1 MTEPSEGIEPRPDR
15 RPTPE
20 GTSTHVRIDAANL
33 ESTRPLVLAIDDS
46 PDVVRLLQ
54 VRLKSEAVDFASA
67 SSGLEGMEMARRLR
81 PAVILLDIEMPGT
94 DGFEILRML
103 KESPDTVQTPV
114 IMLSGLS
121 SAHDKV
127 TAFDL
132 GAADYVT
139 KPFDIAELRVR
150 VRAAIRTFTLFQMLA
165 QRAQI
170 DGLTGLWNRSHFD
183 RRLNEE
189 VSRGARHGGALSLA
203 ILDVDRFKHVNDS
216 FGHPAGDAVLS
227 GVGSLLRREIRESD
241 VPCRYGGEEFALI
254 MPDTP
259 PEDAA
264 AVCDRIRQTLQQVTW
279 PRHPEHTVTIS
290 IGIIGATGPFQNGP
304 DFWVERADRNLY
316 TAKST
321 GRNRVIWSTLDAPPL
336 ALTRAS

>member
-1 MTEPSEGIEPRPDR
+1 M
-15 RPTPE
+15 
-20 GTSTHVRIDAANL
+20 RIDAANL

-54 VRLKSEAVDFASA
+54 ARLRSEAVEFQSA
-67 SSGLEGMEMARRLR
+67 STGLEGLEMARRLR

-139 KPFDIAELRVR
+139 KPFDVAELRVR
-150 VRAAIRTFTLFQMLA
+150 IRAAIRTSSLLQMLS

-170 DGLTGLWNRSHFD
+170 DGLTGLWNRSFFD
-183 RRLNEE
+183 RRFAEE
-189 VSRGARHGGALSLA
+189 VARCARHGRRLSLA
-203 ILDVDRFKHVNDS
+203 ILDVDRFKQVNDTY
-216 FGHPAGDAVLS
+216 GHPSGDAVLT
-227 GVGSLLRREIRESD
+227 GVGSLLRREIRETD

-254 MPDTP
+254 MPDTSP
-259 PEDAA
+259 HEAA
-264 AVCDRIRQTLQQVTW
+264 QVCERIRATFEQVTW
-279 PRHPEHTVTIS
+279 PRHPEHSVTIS
-290 IGIIGATGPFQNGP
+290 IGIIGADRQSDYSPE
-304 DFWVERADRNLY
+304 FWVERADRNLY
-316 TAKST
+316 TAKTT
-321 GRNRVIWSTLDAPPL
+321 GRNRVVCSAIDGPVLS
-336 ALTRAS
+336 LTKAG

>member
-1 MTEPSEGIEPRPDR
+1 MSQ
-15 RPTPE
+15 

-54 VRLKSEAVDFASA
+54 VRLKSEAVEFASA
-67 SSGLEGMEMARRLR
+67 SSGLEGIELARRLR

-183 RRLNEE
+183 RRLVEE
-189 VSRGARHGGALSLA
+189 VSRHARHASPLSLA
-203 ILDVDRFKHVNDS
+203 MLDVDRFKHVNDS
-216 FGHPAGDAVLS
+216 FGHPAGDAVLA
-227 GVGSLLRREIRESD
+227 GVGSLLRKIVRDSD
-241 VPCRYGGEEFALI
+241 VPCRYGGEEFALL
-254 MPDTP
+254 MPDTT

-264 AVCDRIRQTLQQVTW
+264 AVCERVRQMLEQVTW

-290 IGIIGATGPFQNGP
+290 IGIAGAANATHLAPEA
-304 DFWVERADRNLY
+304 WVEQADRNLY
-316 TAKST
+316 AAKSG
-321 GRNRVIWSTLDAPPL
+321 GRNRVVWTSIESPL
-336 ALTRAS
+336 QLNRAG

>member
-1 MTEPSEGIEPRPDR
+1 M
-15 RPTPE
+15 
-20 GTSTHVRIDAANL
+20 RIDAANL

-54 VRLKSEAVDFASA
+54 VRLKSEAVEFASA
-67 SSGLEGMEMARRLR
+67 SSGLEGIELARRLR

-94 DGFEILRML
+94 DGLEILRML

-183 RRLNEE
+183 RRLVEE
-189 VSRGARHGGALSLA
+189 VSRHARHASPLALA
-203 ILDVDRFKHVNDS
+203 MLDVDRFKHVNDS
-216 FGHPAGDAVLS
+216 FGHPAGDAVLA
-227 GVGSLLRREIRESD
+227 GVGSLLRKIVRDSD
-241 VPCRYGGEEFALI
+241 VPCRYGGEEFALL
-254 MPDTP
+254 MPDTT

-264 AVCDRIRQTLQQVTW
+264 AVCERVRQMLEQVTW
-279 PRHPEHTVTIS
+279 PRHPEHNVTIS
-290 IGIIGATGPFQNGP
+290 IGIAGAAKATQLAPEA
-304 DFWVERADRNLY
+304 WVERADRNLY
-316 TAKST
+316 AAKS
-321 GRNRVIWSTLDAPPL
+321 GGPNRVVWTSIESPL
-336 ALTRAS
+336 QLNRAG